1 MKHTRQLGR
10 AGVAAVA
17 ATLTI
22 LGAGTMAHADAS
34 AAARSAAVACQP
46 SGALAVDG
54 AEHDVNSPAPGQGN
68 CYTFTGNVG
77 DNLTVGIYLPGSSGE
92 RGGFHSKLIVRDPSG
107 QVVAQYQG
115 GHPQVQPIYRLP
127 VPTLTTAGTYEVEVA
142 PIASNG
148 LLAARVLLNSVTDLG
163 KVDIDGPG
171 KLVQLNRVGKEQ
183 RITFSGTADQ
193 WVQLDLANFNFQS
206 GSPGWEAGVWF
217 EIWNKDQT
225 RLLFRDVLRANG
237 RRELG
242 PLRVGGDYTIQM
254 WSVWGSLG
262 SVTVSVPSMPPQK

>member
-1 MKHTRQLGR
+1 MHTRRLGR

-22 LGAGTMAHADAS
+22 LGSGTMAHAETPT
-34 AAARSAAVACQP
+34 AAPSAAVACQP

-54 AEHDVNSPAPGQGN
+54 AELDVNSPAPGVGN
-68 CYTFTGNVG
+68 CFTFTGQVG
-77 DNLTVGIYLPGSSGE
+77 DNLTVGIYLPGSAGE
-92 RGGFHSKLIVRDPSG
+92 RIGFHSKLIVRDPSG

-115 GHPQVQPIYRLP
+115 GHPQVQPIYRLA

-142 PIASNG
+142 PIAADG

-163 KVDIDGPG
+163 RVNIDGPG
-171 KLVQLNRVGKEQ
+171 KFVHLKRIGQEQ
-183 RITFSGTADQ
+183 RITFAGTADQ
-193 WVQLDLANFNFQS
+193 WVQLDLAGFDFET
-206 GSPGWEAGVWF
+206 GTPGREAGVWF

-225 RLLFRDVLRANG
+225 RLLFRDVLRASG

-242 PLRVGGDYTIQM
+242 PLRVGGDFVIQA
-254 WSVWGSLG
+254 WSVWGSVG
-262 SVTVSVPSMPPQK
+262 GVTVSVPSMPPQK